1 VARTVAIAAGSL
13 SELAL
18 NLGSSFGWY
27 DLPIRVAGSGHYEQR
42 YAGKVEVGRESFTD
56 PSMGKG

>member
-1 VARTVAIAAGSL
+1 
-13 SELAL
+13 LAL
-18 NLGSSFGWY
+18 NLGPSFGWY
-27 DLPIRVAGSGHYEQR
+27 DLRIRVAGSGHYEQR